1 MSKINVLPKF
11 VQNVISSGQVIDRP
25 ASVVKELVENSIDAG
40 ATKITIY
47 VKESGL
53 NSIAVV
59 DNGHGI
65 DHDDVRNAFKS
76 FSTSKISTVD
86 DLTEIKTMGFRGE
99 ALAAIAAI
107 SNVNIWTKTATC
119 DLGTMA
125 TFSFGK
131 EEKFEYCASGEQ
143 GTRIEVTDLYGNVPN
158 KKRFL
163 KRPSVELSEITNII
177 TRLILS
183 NPYVTFKYVIDNNEV
198 LSTMGR
204 GLDEAV
210 FVLYGRNCMENC
222 FRVENEFN
230 DVSVVGLVG
239 GSAYVK
245 PNSTYQT
252 VIVNGRYVKDDTVSI
267 AVKNAFEGLLMT
279 REYPFFV
286 LDITV
291 KPDQIDVNIHPDKM
305 EIKFANKQDV
315 YKAVYSPIK
324 KHFDQERMLSG
335 ASSLINNS
343 TITDISN
350 LGTNK
355 KDDAITVDMQQ
366 ITMYTNEDN
375 SYLPGNKDFGELTQL
390 KFMPI
395 EAIEVEKKR
404 EPFTRSLDNEI
415 PASVMTYTLDPKTQ
429 ITQAQVISEQAE
441 NNFYYQTMSNNFSDI
456 KSCNSQ
462 KQSFQIVDAIP
473 EVIEQEYSEFSST
486 TVDGKDVTFSAC
498 RVVGEVFGNYLLLA
512 TENSGALIII
522 DKHAAHER
530 FLYDKYMSNINTG
543 PLMVQSLVIP
553 TTFPLT
559 AEQREFLETVQE
571 VMSGYGFEYEITEK
585 DYLSIKTIPAQFSG
599 MDITFFFNSLFQD
612 HQNNFDLRNINKFY
626 IAKKACKSSIR
637 GGSNMSIFDIK
648 FILKKLDENKNLR
661 CPHGRPIAI
670 AIKKRAFDK
679 AFKRII

>member
-267 AVKNAFEGLLMT
+267 AVKNAFDCVTTTLTLSPLKNAQLLNT
-279 REYPFFV
+279 IGEQ
-286 LDITV
+286 LC
-291 KPDQIDVNIHPDKM
+291 N
-305 EIKFANKQDV
+305 
-315 YKAVYSPIK
+315 
-324 KHFDQERMLSG
+324 
-335 ASSLINNS
+335 NNS
-343 TITDISN
+343 LTWIFSDF
-350 LGTNK
+350 K
-355 KDDAITVDMQQ
+355 KQGGVLR
-366 ITMYTNEDN
+366 
-375 SYLPGNKDFGELTQL
+375 SVELSKQHQL
-390 KFMPI
+390 YRQNYCGCEFS
-395 EAIEVEKKR
+395 KR
-404 EPFTRSLDNEI
+404 
-415 PASVMTYTLDPKTQ
+415 Q
-429 ITQAQVISEQAE
+429 SEQA
-441 NNFYYQTMSNNFSDI
+441 
-456 KSCNSQ
+456 
-462 KQSFQIVDAIP
+462 
-473 EVIEQEYSEFSST
+473 
-486 TVDGKDVTFSAC
+486 
-498 RVVGEVFGNYLLLA
+498 
-512 TENSGALIII
+512 
-522 DKHAAHER
+522 
-530 FLYDKYMSNINTG
+530 
-543 PLMVQSLVIP
+543 
-553 TTFPLT
+553 
-559 AEQREFLETVQE
+559 
-571 VMSGYGFEYEITEK
+571 
-585 DYLSIKTIPAQFSG
+585 
-599 MDITFFFNSLFQD
+599 
-612 HQNNFDLRNINKFY
+612 QND
-626 IAKKACKSSIR
+626 
-637 GGSNMSIFDIK
+637 
-648 FILKKLDENKNLR
+648 
-661 CPHGRPIAI
+661 
-670 AIKKRAFDK
+670 
-679 AFKRII
+679 

>member
-1 MSKINVLPKF
+1 MPKINVLPKF
-11 VQNVISSGQVIDRP
+11 VQNVIASGQVIDRP

-40 ATKITIY
+40 STKITIY

-53 NSIAVV
+53 TSIAVV
-59 DNGHGI
+59 DDGHGI
-65 DHDDVRNAFKS
+65 EHDDVRNAFKS
-76 FSTSKISTVD
+76 FSTSKISSVD

-107 SNVNIWTKTATC
+107 SNVNIWTKTANC

-125 TFSFGK
+125 TFSFGN
-131 EEKFEYCASGEQ
+131 EEKFEYCASGAH
-143 GTRIEVTDLYGNVPN
+143 GTKIEVCDLYGNVPN

-177 TRLILS
+177 SRLILA
-183 NPYVTFKYVIDNNEV
+183 NPYIAFKYVIDNNVV
-198 LSTMGR
+198 LTTMGK

-291 KPDQIDVNIHPDKM
+291 RPDQIDVNIHPDKM

-315 YKAVYSPIK
+315 YRAIYSPIK

-335 ASSLINNS
+335 ASSLVNNS
-343 TITDISN
+343 SITDISQFAT
-350 LGTNK
+350 GK
-355 KDDAITVDMQQ
+355 KDNSVSVDVQQ
-366 ITMYTNEDN
+366 ITMYTNADN

-395 EAIEVEKKR
+395 EMEEEDKNKR
-404 EPFTRSLDNEI
+404 RDEDEI
-415 PASVMTYTLDPKTQ
+415 PASVMTYALDPKTTM
-429 ITQAQVISEQAE
+429 TQAQRISEQAE
-441 NNFYYQTMSNNFSDI
+441 NNFYYQTMSNNFSGL

-462 KQSFQIVDAIP
+462 TPLFQMVDAIP
-473 EVIEQEYSEFSST
+473 EITEEEYKEISTTSVEGKDITFSS
-486 TVDGKDVTFSAC
+486 C
-498 RVVGEVFGNYLLLA
+498 RVVGEIFGNYLLLS
-512 TENSGALIII
+512 TQNSGAMIIV

-543 PLMVQSLVIP
+543 PLMVQSLIIP

-559 AEQREFLETVQE
+559 AEQREFLETIQD
-571 VMSGYGFEYEITEK
+571 VMHGYGFEYEITEK

-612 HQNNFDLRNINKFY
+612 HQSNFDLRNINKFY
-626 IAKKACKSSIR
+626 IAKKACKSAIR
-637 GGSNMSIFDIK
+637 GGLCISIFDIR

-679 AFKRII
+679 AFKRIL